1 MKGRCLDRLTTE
13 PKLFITCLRIK
24 KTPQVG
30 LEPTTPRLTA
40 ECSTI
45 ELLRNISESIRL
57 GYLQN
62 FIQMNCKPRIFS
74 HTFRKWSS
82 RIRNFVASARCV
94 CFANSLRNK
103 AFALLSS
110 IFYFLR
116 KRSPRIRVFDAS
128 SWCICFANELA
139 RKQVA
144 PSASALAPLF
154 LLVRFLRFWSS
165 LRSISDSQL
174 NTLLHLHL
182 CPIYL
187 VLSKGSYVL
196 LDGISHLEGG
206 FTLRCLQRLSRPDLA
221 TRRCLW

>member
-94 CFANSLRNK
+94 CCAN
-103 AFALLSS
+103 SS
-110 IFYFLR
+110 IFYESGHL
-116 KRSPRIRVFDAS
+116 
-128 SWCICFANELA
+128 E
-139 RKQVA
+139 
-144 PSASALAPLF
+144 SASL
-154 LLVRFLRFWSS
+154 
-165 LRSISDSQL
+165 
-174 NTLLHLHL
+174 TLLLGAFASFHTFYENGHLASATSL
-182 CPIYL
+182 L
-187 VLSKGSYVL
+187 L
-196 LDGISHLEGG
+196 LDAFAAQMNSLENRSLQAQALSLLFSCSSAFFAFGQAFDRLVTVNLTHCCAYISALS
-206 FTLRCLQRLSRPDLA
+206 TLYSARDLMS
-221 TRRCLW
+221 L

>member
-1 MKGRCLDRLTTE
+1 
-13 PKLFITCLRIK
+13 
-24 KTPQVG
+24 
-30 LEPTTPRLTA
+30 
-40 ECSTI
+40 
-45 ELLRNISESIRL
+45 
-57 GYLQN
+57 
-62 FIQMNCKPRIFS
+62 MNCKPRIFS

-82 RIRNFVASARCV
+82 RIH
-94 CFANSLRNK
+94 
-103 AFALLSS
+103 ALLSS

-128 SWCICFANELA
+128 SRCICFANGLA

-174 NTLLHLHL
+174 NTLLCLHL

-187 VLSKGSYVL
+187 VLCKGSYVL
-196 LDGISHLEGG
+196 IDGISHLEGG

>member
-13 PKLFITCLRIK
+13 PKLFISCLRIK

-82 RIRNFVASARCV
+82 RIRVFDASARCV
-94 CFANSLRNK
+94 CCAN
-103 AFALLSS
+103 SS
-110 IFYFLR
+110 IFYESGHL
-116 KRSPRIRVFDAS
+116 
-128 SWCICFANELA
+128 E
-139 RKQVA
+139 
-144 PSASALAPLF
+144 SASL
-154 LLVRFLRFWSS
+154 
-165 LRSISDSQL
+165 
-174 NTLLHLHL
+174 TLLLGAFAAQMDSL
-182 CPIYL
+182 ENRSLQAQALSLLFSCSSAFFAFGQAFDRL
-187 VLSKGSYVL
+187 VTVN
-196 LDGISHLEGG
+196 
-206 FTLRCLQRLSRPDLA
+206 
-221 TRRCLW
+221 

>member
-74 HTFRKWSS
+74 HTFRKW
-82 RIRNFVASARCV
+82 
-94 CFANSLRNK
+94 
-103 AFALLSS
+103 LSH
-110 IFYFLR
+110 FLR

-128 SWCICFANELA
+128 SRCICFANGLA

-174 NTLLHLHL
+174 HTLLCLHL

-187 VLSKGSYVL
+187 VLCKGSYVL
-196 LDGISHLEGG
+196 IDGISHLEGG